1 LPASSHS
8 FWYDHPWVS
17 SDILLKLLFH
27 APPPARGL
35 SANTNDMN
43 LAFWTFPP
51 DYEQRL
57 PRVVGG
63 LAEFR

>member
-17 SDILLKLLFH
+17 SDILLKMHFH
-27 APPPARGL
+27 VPPPARGL
-35 SANTNDMN
+35 RLNSNEIE

-57 PRVVGG
+57 PVVVRE
-63 LAEFR
+63 LAAFR